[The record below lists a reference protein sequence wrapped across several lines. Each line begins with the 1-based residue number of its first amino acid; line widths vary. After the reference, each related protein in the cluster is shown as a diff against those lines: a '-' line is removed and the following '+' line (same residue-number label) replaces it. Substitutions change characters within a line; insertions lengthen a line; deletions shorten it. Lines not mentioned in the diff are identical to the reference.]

1 MPEKPSDADRLIY
14 AGLLGLSAA
23 GMVQFIERDRD
34 SLDTGL
40 QVAVHAF
47 AIAIPLLAVGFVNE
61 YLRSSGRT
69 VSVWRNLAAF
79 VGCLAA
85 VIGLGALFF
94 HLGAWSG
101 GIFAACVILAF
112 LLIRFT

>member
-23 GMVQFIERDRD
+23 GMIQFIERDRD

-40 QVAVHAF
+40 QVALHAF

-61 YLRSSGRT
+61 YLRSSGRI
-69 VSVWRNLAAF
+69 VSPWRNLAAF
-79 VGCLAA
+79 AGCLAA
-85 VIGLGALFF
+85 VVGLGALFF
-94 HLGAWSG
+94 HLGPVAG
-101 GIFAACVILAF
+101 LVFAVSVVLAF
-112 LLIRFT
+112 CLIRFF